1 MIRGRSMVDRDTP
14 VTDDELHAHVDGEL
28 PADRGTAVEAWLATH
43 PDDAARVAS
52 WRAHAEL
59 IRVRYGGVAR
69 TAVPPHLD
77 MDRLAR
83 KERKWTWLTGA
94 AVIAA
99 FLAGGATG
107 WFGHGVLA
115 GAPAVV
121 APTVAAEALD
131 AHKLYVAEVRHP
143 IEVPAEASHLVPWLS
158 RRVGSAL
165 RAPDLGAFGLKLM
178 GGRLL
183 PGQSGKP
190 AAMFMYETTSGDR
203 YTLYCARAGAPETA
217 LHYNA
222 AGQVAAV
229 YWVDGDLG
237 FVMSGPADREQ
248 LIKIAQAAYEQLD
261 RRTIRSSS

>member
-1 MIRGRSMVDRDTP
+1 MVDRDTP
-14 VTDDELHAHVDGEL
+14 VTDDELHAYVDGEL

-43 PDDAARVAS
+43 PDDAARVVS
-52 WRAHAEL
+52 WSAQAEL

-69 TAVPPHLD
+69 TAIPPHLD
-77 MDRLAR
+77 LDRLAR
-83 KERKWTWLTGA
+83 NERKWTWLTGA

-165 RAPDLGAFGLKLM
+165 RAPDLASFGLKLM

-190 AAMFMYETTSGDR
+190 AAMFMYESASGER
-203 YTLYCARAGAPETA
+203 YTLYCERSSAPETA
-217 LHYNA
+217 LHYNV
-222 AGQVAAV
+222 AGPVAAV
-229 YWVDGDLG
+229 YWGDGEVG
-237 FVMSGPADREQ
+237 FAVSGPADRER
-248 LIKIAQAAYEQLD
+248 LIKIAQSAYEQLD
-261 RRTIRSSS
+261 RRTTRSNS

>member
-1 MIRGRSMVDRDTP
+1 MVDRDMP
-14 VTDDELHAHVDGEL
+14 VTDDELHAYVDGEL
-28 PADRGTAVEAWLATH
+28 PADRRTAVEAWLATH
-43 PDDAARVAS
+43 PDDTARVAS

-83 KERKWTWLTGA
+83 KERKWAWLTGA

-99 FLAGGATG
+99 FLAGSATG
-107 WFGHGVLA
+107 WFGRGVLA

-131 AHKLYVAEVRHP
+131 AHRLYVAEVRHP

-165 RAPDLGAFGLKLM
+165 RAPDLASFGLKLM

-190 AAMFMYETTSGDR
+190 AAMFMYESASGER
-203 YTLYCARAGAPETA
+203 YTLYCQRLSAPETA
-217 LHYNA
+217 LHYNV

-229 YWVDGDLG
+229 YWADGEVG
-237 FVMSGPADREQ
+237 FAVSGPADRER
-248 LIKIAQAAYEQLD
+248 LIKIAQSAYEQLD
-261 RRTIRSSS
+261 RRTTRSNS